1 MQKGQILDYIL
12 MVKPRGFAN
21 YMRGIREREK
31 NDVSVFG
38 PSTLKGGAAIYF
50 SHLWLLD
57 NFQLLFVPE
66 RI

>member
-1 MQKGQILDYIL
+1 MQKGQILDYTL

-21 YMRGIREREK
+21 YMGGVREREK